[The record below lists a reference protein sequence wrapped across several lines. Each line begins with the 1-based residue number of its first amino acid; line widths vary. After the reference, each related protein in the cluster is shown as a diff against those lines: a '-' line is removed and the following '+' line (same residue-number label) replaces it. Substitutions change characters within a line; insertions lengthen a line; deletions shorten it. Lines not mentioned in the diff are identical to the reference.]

1 MKYIESEMIC
11 TICNQRGIPVP
22 RKEDRKRERNHI
34 KHMYCV
40 HCKKKTP
47 HREIR
52 NIDFVDEGGVGSVN
66 QRI

>member
-40 HCKKKTP
+40 HCKKKDAT
-47 HREIR
+47 
-52 NIDFVDEGGVGSVN
+52 
-66 QRI
+66 

>member
-22 RKEDRKRERNHI
+22 RKENRTRERNHI

-40 HCKKKTP
+40 YCKKKTP

-52 NIDFVDEGGVGSVN
+52 TIDFVDEGGVGSEN
-66 QRI
+66 

>member
-11 TICNQRGIPVP
+11 TGIPVP

-52 NIDFVDEGGVGSVN
+52 NIDFVDEGGVGSEN